1 MSFFNMELTLIKSIR
16 IIRKNEDNSDT
27 LFWKSQSYEDR
38 LTALEEIRTEYHQW
52 KYNDQPRF
60 QRVYRITQRK

>member
-1 MSFFNMELTLIKSIR
+1 MIKHIK
-16 IIRKNEDNSDT
+16 IVRKNQDNSDA
-27 LFWKSQSYEDR
+27 LFWKAQSYEGR
-38 LTALEEIRTEYHQW
+38 LKALEEIRTEYHQW

>member
-1 MSFFNMELTLIKSIR
+1 MELTVIKHIK
-16 IIRKNEDNSDT
+16 IVRKNQDNSDA
-27 LFWKSQSYEDR
+27 LFWKAQSYEDR
-38 LTALEEIRTEYHQW
+38 LTALEEIRIEYHQW

>member
-1 MSFFNMELTLIKSIR
+1 MELTVIKHIK
-16 IIRKNEDNSDT
+16 IVKKNQDNSDA
-27 LFWKSQSYEDR
+27 LFWKAQSYEGR
-38 LTALEEIRTEYHQW
+38 LIALEEIRTEYHQW

>member
-1 MSFFNMELTLIKSIR
+1 MELTVIKHIK
-16 IIRKNEDNSDT
+16 IVRKNQDNSDA
-27 LFWKSQSYEDR
+27 LFWKAQSYEGR
-38 LTALEEIRTEYHQW
+38 LIALEEIRTEYHQW

>member
-1 MSFFNMELTLIKSIR
+1 MELSVIKHIK
-16 IIRKNEDNSDT
+16 IIRKSQDNSDA
-27 LFWKSQSYEDR
+27 LFWKAQSYEDR
-38 LTALEEIRTEYHQW
+38 LAALEDIRTEYHQW